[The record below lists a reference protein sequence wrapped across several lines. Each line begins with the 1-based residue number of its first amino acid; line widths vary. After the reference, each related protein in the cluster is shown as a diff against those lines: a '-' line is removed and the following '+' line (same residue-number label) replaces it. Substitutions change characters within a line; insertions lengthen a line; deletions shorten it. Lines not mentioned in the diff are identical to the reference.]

1 MPENNKNFLINTK
14 TKDHY
19 ETHLAEYYSWIYGGA
34 DQKIEENNCFLKK
47 HLIKPLSSKV
57 AIDLGCGSGFQSI
70 PLAKAGFNVVAV
82 DFSNKLIDEL
92 KKSNLDLN
100 IDTIEADILEFNVY
114 KGKNPELI
122 VCMGDTLT
130 HMPDL
135 DSASNLISNSY
146 KELEKNGKL
155 ILSFRDLT
163 FELQGKD
170 RFIPVRSDENTIFTC
185 FLEYQSESVNVYDI
199 VHARRQGKWEQKISS
214 YKKIKI
220 SQDKIKR
227 IITDTG
233 FALDFFEVNKGLVTL
248 IAQKQGFA

>member
-1 MPENNKNFLINTK
+1 MDTK

-19 ETHLAEYYSWIYGGA
+19 ENHLAEYYSWIYGGA
-34 DQKIEENNCFLKK
+34 DQKIEENNSFFEK
-47 HLIKPLSSKV
+47 HSIKPFSSKV

-70 PLAKAGFNVVAV
+70 SLAKAGFNVMAV
-82 DFSNKLIDEL
+82 DFSKKLIDEL
-92 KKSNLDLN
+92 KNGSLGLN
-100 IDTIEADILEFNVY
+100 VEPIESDILDFNIY
-114 KGKNPELI
+114 KDKNPELI

-135 DSASNLISNSY
+135 DSASNLIFNSY

-185 FLEYQSESVNVYDI
+185 FLEYQSESVNVYDL

-220 SQDKIKR
+220 SQDKTKQ
-227 IITDTG
+227 IILDAG
-233 FALDFFEVNKGLVTL
+233 FTLDFFEVNRGLVIL
-248 IAQKQGFA
+248 IAKK